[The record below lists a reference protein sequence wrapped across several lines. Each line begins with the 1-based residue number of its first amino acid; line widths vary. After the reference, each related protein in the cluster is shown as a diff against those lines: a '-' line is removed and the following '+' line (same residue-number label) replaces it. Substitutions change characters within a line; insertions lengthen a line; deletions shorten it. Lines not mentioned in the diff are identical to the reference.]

1 MTLDKKEVLRRMNSV
16 FCDVFDDDS
25 LVINEKTTAD
35 DIEDWDSLSHITLV
49 AALEREFCV
58 QFDLKEIAKLVDVG
72 GMVELI
78 VRTLDK

>member
-1 MTLDKKEVLRRMNSV
+1 MKKQEVLRRMNGV
-16 FCDVFDDDS
+16 FCDVFDDDN
-25 LVINEKTTAD
+25 LVISEKTIAD

-49 AALEREFCV
+49 AALEREFGV

-78 VRTLDK
+78 MRTLDK